1 MLGALRGPLHCG
13 AAPGRR
19 AEERGGIVGSTP
31 HRHRAK
37 GMRARRATLIRTG
50 QRIESEAQRL
60 GELYAL
66 ARSLYPEGFPA
77 EETRTLDALREH
89 LSIAYVDRLRHEVA
103 SRLDLPLSVLSL
115 DRFYVYGCGPI
126 ALHDDRHNYPGVYF
140 AIVVA
145 HSGRLGVVDA
155 ASTAVCHAPGEI
167 LLLDPYRKHALVREG
182 LRARDHA
189 YARTHAPVLA
199 PEDQFMFL
207 DFDIARRDLHQRFRA
222 GR

>member
-1 MLGALRGPLHCG
+1 LHSSAG
-13 AAPGRR
+13 SGVRHGEPGDLAGGEPRR
-19 AEERGGIVGSTP
+19 RCVK
-31 HRHRAK
+31 RVRAH
-37 GMRARRATLIRTG
+37 RATLIRTG
-50 QRIESEAQRL
+50 QRIGCGTELLS
-60 GELYAL
+60 ELYAR
-66 ARSLYPEGFPA
+66 ARELYPEGFPS

-103 SRLDLPLSVLSL
+103 AKLELPLSILSL
-115 DRFYVYGCGPI
+115 DRFFVYGCGPI

-140 AIVVA
+140 AIVVV

-155 ASTAVCHAPGEI
+155 TGTAVRHAPGEI

-189 YARTHAPVLA
+189 YERTHAPVLA

-207 DFDIARRDLHQRFRA
+207 DFDVKRRDLHHRFRT
-222 GR
+222 G